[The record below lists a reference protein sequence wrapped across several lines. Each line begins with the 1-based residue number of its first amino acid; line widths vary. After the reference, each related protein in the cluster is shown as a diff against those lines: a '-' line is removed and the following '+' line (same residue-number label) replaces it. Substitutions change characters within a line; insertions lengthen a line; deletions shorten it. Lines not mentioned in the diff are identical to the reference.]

1 MVTFFYYFRKYLAKF
16 ISAFVPSKDF
26 RCKIRRKICYR
37 VIKHTPYSTDIL
49 VPAHIL
55 AHLIHTNE
63 YFIKENKTIH
73 GGGGIRGILTLI
85 LDQKIKTLP

>member
-1 MVTFFYYFRKYLAKF
+1 MCCR
-16 ISAFVPSKDF
+16 
-26 RCKIRRKICYR
+26 IRRRICYR
-37 VIKHTPYSTDIL
+37 VIKHTPYSTDTL

-55 AHLIHTNE
+55 AYINAHTNE

-73 GGGGIRGILTLI
+73 GGIRGILI